1 MDTINKKYNIEITV
15 LSPLSIGAGA
25 EKDWVKGVDF
35 VVKDGKIY
43 LLNLKKMIQ
52 NGINPQE
59 LTTFFANKDDVGL
72 LKKIGAQLNI
82 ISDRIMDLPVNS
94 DNDIK
99 SFIKNELTNK
109 PIIPGSSLKGAV
121 RSVILEYLLQG
132 QRKPHQ
138 LKEKDYFG
146 DSNKGDELMRFIKF
160 SDAEFEETTLVN
172 TKIFNLRKPNNDWL
186 GGWKHEFNNGTTEKF
201 KPNGFNTIYEIIPP
215 KAVSIGNI
223 MLSKCTFDKINHN
236 NKENKDKLFDIKRL
250 FQIINEHTTKYIDKE
265 IAFFGK
271 YTTEKTKDIV
281 ESLEQIKDQIPE
293 DNSVC
298 ILKMSAGSGF
308 HSITGD
314 WQYDDYLET
323 GIWKNGRNAGKQKYK
338 SRKVAIHDGVFSLM
352 GFVKLRIMTDQEFSD
367 YHTTQEQVKQ
377 KNAKQKQI
385 ERENI
390 KQEQERHRL
399 EQERKKQEEA
409 EKQRLLKEAQLKKE
423 EAEKAEQERLANMSP
438 DDREKEKYQNIIQSE
453 IGNLVNE
460 SIKNGTLTPDFYKWL
475 KQYLDNKKLWSVN
488 VNDTTKNKWIN
499 RCLEIEEKIKS

>member
-35 VVKDGKIY
+35 VVKDRKIY

-52 NGINPQE
+52 NGIDPQE
-59 LTTFFANKDDVGL
+59 LTTFFANKDAAGL
-72 LKKIGAQLNI
+72 LGKIKNKLNI
-82 ISDRIMDLPVNS
+82 ISDRIMDLPENS

-132 QRKPHQ
+132 QKPK
-138 LKEKDYFG
+138 LLNEKVYFG

-172 TKIFNLRKPNNDWL
+172 TKIFNLRKPNSDWL

-201 KPNGFNTIYEIIPP
+201 NPNGFNTIYEIIPP
-215 KAVSIGNI
+215 KAVSVGNI

-265 IAFFGK
+265 NAFFRK
-271 YTTEKTKDIV
+271 YTTEETKDIV
-281 ESLEQIKDQIPE
+281 KSLEQIKEQIPE

-314 WQYDDYLET
+314 WQYDDYSKT
-323 GIWKNGRNAGKQKYK
+323 GKWENGRNRDKQRYK

-352 GFVKLRIMTDQEFSD
+352 GFVKLRIMTDQKFSD
-367 YHTTQEQVKQ
+367 YHTKQEQVKQ
-377 KNAKQKQI
+377 EIAKQKQI

-399 EQERKKQEEA
+399 EQEREKQEEA
-409 EKQRLLKEAQLKKE
+409 EKQKLLKEAQFKKE
-423 EAEKAEQERLANMSP
+423 QAEKAEQERLANMSP
-438 DDREKEKYQNIIQSE
+438 DDREKEKYQNITQSE

-460 SIKNGTLTPDFYKWL
+460 SIKNEILTSDFYKWL

-488 VNDTTKNKWIN
+488 VNDKKNKWIK
-499 RCLEIEEKIKS
+499 RCLAIEEKIKS